1 MKMDNNNIITKED
14 LASAS
19 EIYELMIELIGFENT
34 LKLAE
39 VFSGETVFFKKIETL
54 IRPGRNRKILEEFNG
69 YNFKELGKKYGLTE
83 IAIRDICKDHILRVR
98 NRPGENQMSFFDNS
112 D

>member
-1 MKMDNNNIITKED
+1 MDNENVITKED
-14 LASAS
+14 LIEAS

-39 VFSGETVFFKKIETL
+39 VFSGETVFFKKLETL
-54 IRPGRNRKILEEFNG
+54 GRPGRNRKILEEFNG

-83 IAIRDICKDHILRVR
+83 IAIRHICKDHILRVR
-98 NRPGENQMSFFDNS
+98 NRPGDDQLTFFDELSN
-112 D
+112 